1 MNFCPIISTTN
12 YVKNQPFNT
21 NRSKALTFAGSLT
34 YKLNDDYGFS
44 YRRSLVEALMDNCN
58 LETYS
63 ELNNDNNNPREAIR
77 QRICKIRYEIHQLLN
92 SLPRL

>member
-1 MNFCPIISTTN
+1 MNFYLIISTTN
-12 YVKNQPFNT
+12 YVKAH
-21 NRSKALTFAGSLT
+21 SILIDKSLTFAGSLT
-34 YKLNDDYGFS
+34 YKINDDHGFS
-44 YRRSLVEALMDNCN
+44 YRRRLVEVLMDTCN

-92 SLPRL
+92 SYRSL